1 MDKENVGRHTQRTSF
16 SCVGLFATHG
26 LKPTRLP
33 CPRDSLGKNTGV
45 SCHDLLQGIFQAQ
58 GLNPRHLVGR
68 FFTPSATWEAFQKE
82 EILQMNLE
90 DIIPSEI
97 SQSRKT
103 NMHGFN
109 YVDLK

>member
-1 MDKENVGRHTQRTSF
+1 MDKENVRRYTQRTSF
-16 SCVGLFATHG
+16 SRVGLFATPWTEAHQAPLSKG
-26 LKPTRLP
+26 FSRQEYWSELP
-33 CPRDSLGKNTGV
+33 CPPPG
-45 SCHDLLQGIFQAQ
+45 DLPSP
-58 GLNPRHLVGR
+58 GLNPHHLVGR

-103 NMHGFN
+103 NIA
-109 YVDLK
+109 

>member
-1 MDKENVGRHTQRTSF
+1 MDCSLPGF
-16 SCVGLFATHG
+16 SVHG
-26 LKPTRLP
+26 ILQ
-33 CPRDSLGKNTGV
+33 PRILERIAMPSK
-45 SCHDLLQGIFQAQ
+45 GIFPAQ

-68 FFTPSATWEAFQKE
+68 FFTPSATWEALQKE

-103 NMHGFN
+103 NIA
-109 YVDLK
+109 